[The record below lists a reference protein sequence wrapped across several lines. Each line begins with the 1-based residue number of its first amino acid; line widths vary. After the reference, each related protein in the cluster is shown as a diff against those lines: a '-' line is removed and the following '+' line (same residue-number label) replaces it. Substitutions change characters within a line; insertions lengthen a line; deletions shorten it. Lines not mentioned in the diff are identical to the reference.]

1 MPDGSYHIERYKRT
15 RFFALYDNEG
25 LLAVTAYRK
34 GACTLKDR
42 LEAQDRTIA
51 ELQQQF
57 NEMALA
63 FAVSVPFD
71 SRAAPE
77 QTDSPTV
84 HEEIAP
90 FCRQL

>member
-1 MPDGSYHIERYKRT
+1 MPDGSYRIEHYKGT
-15 RFFALYDNEG
+15 RFFALYDDEG

-34 GACTLKDR
+34 GARALKDR

-51 ELQQQF
+51 ELQERF
-57 NEMALA
+57 NERASA
-63 FAVSVPFD
+63 SVVSLPFD
-71 SRAAPE
+71 TLPALE

-84 HEEIAP
+84 HEDLAP